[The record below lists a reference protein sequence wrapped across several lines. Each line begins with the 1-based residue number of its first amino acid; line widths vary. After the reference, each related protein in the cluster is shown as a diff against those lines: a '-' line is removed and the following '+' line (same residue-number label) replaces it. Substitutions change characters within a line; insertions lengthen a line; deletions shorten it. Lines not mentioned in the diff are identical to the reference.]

1 MSSHH
6 VLLIE
11 PDRLTGRLYQQAL
24 ERAGWHADLAHS
36 AQEAILSA
44 DAITPDVVVM
54 EADLAGHSAAAFLYE
69 FRSYIDWR
77 DVPVILHT
85 SVAPTRLEPFAEAL
99 RQLGVRDILYKPQQ
113 RLQMLINRVSE
124 YIPT

>member
-1 MSSHH
+1 MSQ

-11 PDRLTGRLYQQAL
+11 PDRLTGQVYRQAL
-24 ERAGWHADLAHS
+24 EHAGWHTALVHS
-36 AQEAILSA
+36 AQNAVLAA
-44 DAITPDVVVM
+44 DAARPDVVVM

-69 FRSYIDWR
+69 FRSYADWQ

-85 SVAPTRLEPFAEAL
+85 GVTPARLEPFAEAL
-99 RQLGVRDILYKPQQ
+99 KQLGVREILYKPQQ

-124 YIPT
+124 YIPA

>member
-1 MSSHH
+1 MSH

-11 PDRLTGRLYQQAL
+11 PDRVTGRVYQRAL
-24 ERAGWHADLAHS
+24 EHAGWRTVLAHS
-36 AQEAILSA
+36 GQDAILAA
-44 DAITPDVVVM
+44 DAATPDVVVM

-69 FRSYIDWR
+69 FRSYADWR

-85 SVAPTRLEPFAEAL
+85 GITPARLEPFAGAL
-99 RQLGVRDILYKPQQ
+99 KQLGVREILYKPQQ

-124 YIPT
+124 YVK

>member
-1 MSSHH
+1 MTQ

-11 PDRLTGRLYQQAL
+11 PDRLTGRVYQQAL
-24 ERAGWHADLAHS
+24 ESAGWHTVLAHS
-36 AQEAILSA
+36 AQDAVLAA
-44 DAITPDVVVM
+44 DATTPDVVVM

-69 FRSYIDWR
+69 FRSYADWR

-85 SVAPTRLEPFAEAL
+85 STTPARLEPFAEAL
-99 RQLGVRDILYKPQQ
+99 KQLGVREILYKPQQ

-124 YIPT
+124 YVPA